1 VTIMRGGSVPAHVW
15 LVLGVAICGVSS
27 AGAIFTH
34 VDEIPPLLRAS
45 WRLQLT
51 ALILAPFALWQ
62 VNTLQPD
69 VKSKLYEL
77 STVKIILAS
86 GIFLALHFGFWV
98 TSLDYTSLTH
108 SLLFV
113 TAHPLVILIG
123 MFFFVRR
130 PNRLELL
137 GGIAA
142 FAGAAISMLDTGDVQ
157 GDRSVTVF
165 GDQLAFLGAVFV
177 VGYFVCGRILRE
189 WMPLFLYAFQ
199 VTLIGGLLL
208 IPASWILE
216 SEFSN
221 FGAFGY
227 FGHETL
233 LWFVLLAFIAGIL
246 GHTGINYCLKHV
258 SPLLISISVT
268 LEPVLGSIIGWMF
281 FSTGV
286 PGTWTWIGG
295 PILMIGIISI
305 VYGEHLTNQTS
316 LDNMKELVEAE

>member
-1 VTIMRGGSVPAHVW
+1 MRSGTVPAHVW

-51 ALILAPFALWQ
+51 ALILAPLAVWQ
-62 VNTLQPD
+62 FNQID
-69 VKSKLYEL
+69 QEIKSKLFDL
-77 STVKIILAS
+77 STAKIIGAS

-113 TAHPLVILIG
+113 TAHPLVILVG
-123 MFFFVRR
+123 MFVFVRK
-130 PNRLELL
+130 PNRLELI

-142 FAGAAISMLDTGDVQ
+142 FTGASISMLDAGDVQ
-157 GDRSVTVF
+157 GDRSVTFF

-177 VGYFVCGRILRE
+177 VGYIVCGRILRE
-189 WMPLFLYAFQ
+189 WMPLFLYAFP

-208 IPASWILE
+208 VPASYFLE
-216 SEFSN
+216 SNYSD
-221 FGAFGY
+221 FGAFG
-227 FGHETL
+227 FLSHETL
-233 LWFVLLAFIAGIL
+233 VWFVLLAFIAGIL
-246 GHTGINYCLKHV
+246 GHTGLNYCLKYV

-268 LEPVLGSIIGWMF
+268 LEPVLGSLIGWMF
-281 FSTGV
+281 FSTGI
-286 PGTWTWIGG
+286 PGIWTWIGG
-295 PILMIGIISI
+295 PILMLGILSI

-316 LDNMKELVEAE
+316 LDNKGRRVEVE

>member
-1 VTIMRGGSVPAHVW
+1 MSSGTVPAHVW

-34 VDEIPPLLRAS
+34 VDDIPPLLRAS

-51 ALILAPFALWQ
+51 ALILAPLALWQ
-62 VNTLQPD
+62 FNQID
-69 VKSKLYEL
+69 SEIQSKMFEV
-77 STVKIILAS
+77 STAKIIVAS

-123 MFFFVRR
+123 MFVFVRR
-130 PNRLELL
+130 PNRLELV

-142 FAGAAISMLDTGDVQ
+142 FTGAAISMLDAGDVQ
-157 GDRSVTVF
+157 GDRSVTFF

-177 VGYFVCGRILRE
+177 VGYIVCGRILRE
-189 WMPLFLYAFQ
+189 WMPLFLYAFP

-208 IPASWILE
+208 VPASYLLE
-216 SEFSN
+216 SDYSE

-233 LWFVLLAFIAGIL
+233 VWFVLLAFIAGIL
-246 GHTGINYCLKHV
+246 GHTGLNYCLKYV

-268 LEPVLGSIIGWMF
+268 LEPVLGSLIGWMF
-281 FSTGV
+281 FSTGI
-286 PGTWTWIGG
+286 PGMWTWIGG
-295 PILMIGIISI
+295 PILMLGIISI
-305 VYGEHLTNQTS
+305 VYGEHLTNQTL
-316 LDNMKELVEAE
+316 LDNKGAREEAE

>member
-1 VTIMRGGSVPAHVW
+1 MNSGTVPAHVW

-34 VDEIPPLLRAS
+34 VDDIPPLLRAS

-51 ALILAPFALWQ
+51 ALILAPLALWQ
-62 VNTLQPD
+62 FNQID
-69 VKSKLYEL
+69 SEIQSKLFDV
-77 STVKIILAS
+77 STAKIIVAS

-123 MFFFVRR
+123 MFVFVRR
-130 PNRLELL
+130 PNRLELV

-142 FAGAAISMLDTGDVQ
+142 FTGAAISMLDAGDVQ
-157 GDRSVTVF
+157 GDRSVTFF

-177 VGYFVCGRILRE
+177 VGYIVCGRILRE
-189 WMPLFLYAFQ
+189 WMPLFLYAFP

-208 IPASWILE
+208 VPASYLLE
-216 SEFSN
+216 SDYSD

-227 FGHETL
+227 LGHETL
-233 LWFVLLAFIAGIL
+233 VWFVLLAFIAGIL
-246 GHTGINYCLKHV
+246 GHTGLNYCLKYV

-268 LEPVLGSIIGWMF
+268 LEPVLGSLIGWMF
-281 FSTGV
+281 FSTGI
-286 PGTWTWIGG
+286 PGMWTWIGG
-295 PILMIGIISI
+295 PILMLGIISI
-305 VYGEHLTNQTS
+305 VYGEHLTNQTL
-316 LDNMKELVEAE
+316 LDNKGAREEAE

>member
-1 VTIMRGGSVPAHVW
+1 MQRGSVPAHVW

-34 VDEIPPLLRAS
+34 VDDIPPLLRAS

-51 ALILAPFALWQ
+51 ALILAPLALWQ
-62 VNTLQPD
+62 FNSIDEQ
-69 VKSKLYEL
+69 VKSKLFEM
-77 STVKIILAS
+77 STGKIILAS
-86 GIFLALHFGFWV
+86 GAFLALHFGFWV

-123 MFFFVRR
+123 MFLFVRK
-130 PNRLELL
+130 PNGMELI

-142 FAGAAISMLDTGDVQ
+142 FAGAAISMLDAGDVQ
-157 GDRSVTVF
+157 GDRSVTFF

-177 VGYFVCGRILRE
+177 VGYIVCGRILRE
-189 WMPLFLYAFQ
+189 WMPLFIYAFP
-199 VTLIGGLLL
+199 VTLLGGLLL
-208 IPASWILE
+208 LPASMLLE
-216 SEFSN
+216 ADYSQY
-221 FGAFGY
+221 GAFGY
-227 FGHETL
+227 IGHETL
-233 LWFVLLAFIAGIL
+233 VWFVLLAFIAGIL
-246 GHTGINYCLKHV
+246 GHTGLNYCLKYV

-286 PGTWTWIGG
+286 PGMWTWIGG
-295 PILMIGIISI
+295 PILMLGIISI
-305 VYGEHLTNQTS
+305 LYGEHITNQT
-316 LDNMKELVEAE
+316 LVDNKAVLEEE

>member
-1 VTIMRGGSVPAHVW
+1 MQSGSVPAHVW

-34 VDEIPPLLRAS
+34 VDDIPPLLRAS

-51 ALILAPFALWQ
+51 ALILAPLALWQ
-62 VNTLQPD
+62 FNSID
-69 VKSKLYEL
+69 VETKSKLFEM
-77 STVKIILAS
+77 STGKIILAS
-86 GIFLALHFGFWV
+86 GAFLALHFGFWV

-123 MFFFVRR
+123 MFLFVRK
-130 PNRLELL
+130 PNGMELI

-142 FAGAAISMLDTGDVQ
+142 FAGAAISMLDAGDVQ
-157 GDRSVTVF
+157 GDRSVTFF

-177 VGYFVCGRILRE
+177 VGYIVCGRILRE
-189 WMPLFLYAFQ
+189 WMPLFIYAFP
-199 VTLIGGLLL
+199 VTLLGGLLL
-208 IPASWILE
+208 LPASMLLE
-216 SEFSN
+216 ADYSQY
-221 FGAFGY
+221 GAFGY
-227 FGHETL
+227 IGHETL
-233 LWFVLLAFIAGIL
+233 VWFVLLAFIAGIL
-246 GHTGINYCLKHV
+246 GHTGLNYCLKYV

-286 PGTWTWIGG
+286 PGMWTWIGG
-295 PILMIGIISI
+295 PILMLGIISI
-305 VYGEHLTNQTS
+305 LYGEHITNQT
-316 LDNMKELVEAE
+316 LVDNKAILEAE

>member
-1 VTIMRGGSVPAHVW
+1 MQSGSVPAHVW

-34 VDEIPPLLRAS
+34 VDDIPPLLRAS

-51 ALILAPFALWQ
+51 ALILAPLALWQ
-62 VNTLQPD
+62 FNSID
-69 VKSKLYEL
+69 VETKSKLFEM
-77 STVKIILAS
+77 STGKIILAS
-86 GIFLALHFGFWV
+86 GAFLALHFGFWV

-123 MFFFVRR
+123 MFLFVRK
-130 PNRLELL
+130 PNRMELI

-142 FAGAAISMLDTGDVQ
+142 FAGAAISMLDAGDVQ
-157 GDRSVTVF
+157 GDRSVTFF

-177 VGYFVCGRILRE
+177 VGYIVCGRILRE
-189 WMPLFLYAFQ
+189 WMPLFIYAFP
-199 VTLIGGLLL
+199 VTLLGGLLL
-208 IPASWILE
+208 LPASMLLE
-216 SEFSN
+216 ADYSN
-221 FGAFGY
+221 YGAFGY
-227 FGHETL
+227 IGHETL
-233 LWFVLLAFIAGIL
+233 VWFVLLAFIAGIL
-246 GHTGINYCLKHV
+246 GHTGLNYCLKYV

-286 PGTWTWIGG
+286 PGIWTWIGG
-295 PILMIGIISI
+295 PILMLGIISI
-305 VYGEHLTNQTS
+305 LYGEHITNQT
-316 LDNMKELVEAE
+316 LVDNKAVLEAE

>member
-1 VTIMRGGSVPAHVW
+1 MQRGSVPAHVW

-34 VDEIPPLLRAS
+34 VDDIPPLLRAS

-51 ALILAPFALWQ
+51 ALILAPLALWQ
-62 VNTLQPD
+62 FNSID
-69 VKSKLYEL
+69 EEVKSKLFEM
-77 STVKIILAS
+77 SSGKVILAS
-86 GIFLALHFGFWV
+86 GAFLALHFGFWV

-123 MFFFVRR
+123 MILFVRR
-130 PNRLELL
+130 PNRMELI

-142 FAGAAISMLDTGDVQ
+142 FAGAAISMLDAGDVQ
-157 GDRSVTVF
+157 GDRSVTFF

-177 VGYFVCGRILRE
+177 VGYLVCGRILRE
-189 WMPLFLYAFQ
+189 WMPLFIYAFP
-199 VTLIGGLLL
+199 VTLLGGLLL
-208 IPASWILE
+208 LPASMLLE
-216 SEFSN
+216 ADYSQY
-221 FGAFGY
+221 GAFGY
-227 FGHETL
+227 IGHETL
-233 LWFVLLAFIAGIL
+233 VWFVLLAFIAGIL
-246 GHTGINYCLKHV
+246 GHTGLNYCLKYV

-286 PGTWTWIGG
+286 PGMWTWIGG
-295 PILMIGIISI
+295 PILMLGIIS
-305 VYGEHLTNQTS
+305 VLYGEHITNQT
-316 LDNMKELVEAE
+316 LVDNKAVLEGE

>member
-1 VTIMRGGSVPAHVW
+1 MSSGTIPAHVW

-51 ALILAPFALWQ
+51 ALILAPLALWQ
-62 VNTLQPD
+62 LNQID
-69 VKSKLYEL
+69 SEIQSKLFDL
-77 STVKIILAS
+77 STAKIIVAS

-123 MFFFVRR
+123 MFVFIRK
-130 PNRLELL
+130 PNRLELV

-142 FAGAAISMLDTGDVQ
+142 FTGAAISMLDAGDVQ
-157 GDRSVTVF
+157 GDRSVTFF
-165 GDQLAFLGAVFV
+165 GDQLAFFGAVFV
-177 VGYFVCGRILRE
+177 VGYIVCGRILRE
-189 WMPLFLYAFQ
+189 WMPLFLYAFP

-208 IPASWILE
+208 VPASYLLE
-216 SEFSN
+216 SDYSN

-227 FGHETL
+227 LGHETL

-246 GHTGINYCLKHV
+246 GHTGLNYCLKFV

-268 LEPVLGSIIGWMF
+268 LEPVLGSLIGWMF
-281 FSTGV
+281 FSTGI
-286 PGTWTWIGG
+286 PGMWTWIGG
-295 PILMIGIISI
+295 PILMLGIISI
-305 VYGEHLTNQTS
+305 VYGEHLTNQTL
-316 LDNMKELVEAE
+316 LDNKGHGEEFE

>member
-1 VTIMRGGSVPAHVW
+1 VTNMQRGSVPAHVW

-34 VDEIPPLLRAS
+34 VDDIPPLLRAS

-51 ALILAPFALWQ
+51 ALILAPLALWQ
-62 VNTLQPD
+62 FNSID
-69 VKSKLYEL
+69 EEVKSKLFEM
-77 STVKIILAS
+77 SSGKVILAS
-86 GIFLALHFGFWV
+86 GAFLALHFGFWV

-123 MFFFVRR
+123 MILFVRR
-130 PNRLELL
+130 PNRMELI

-142 FAGAAISMLDTGDVQ
+142 FAGAAISMLDAGDVQ
-157 GDRSVTVF
+157 GDRSVTFF

-177 VGYFVCGRILRE
+177 VGYLVCGRILRE
-189 WMPLFLYAFQ
+189 WMPLFIYAFP
-199 VTLIGGLLL
+199 VTLLGGLLL
-208 IPASWILE
+208 LPASMLLE
-216 SEFSN
+216 ADYSQY
-221 FGAFGY
+221 GAFGY
-227 FGHETL
+227 IGHETL
-233 LWFVLLAFIAGIL
+233 VWFVLLAFIAGIL
-246 GHTGINYCLKHV
+246 GHTGLNYCLKYV

-286 PGTWTWIGG
+286 PGMWTWIGG
-295 PILMIGIISI
+295 PILMLGIISI
-305 VYGEHLTNQTS
+305 LYGEHITNQT
-316 LDNMKELVEAE
+316 LVDNKAVLEGE

>member
-1 VTIMRGGSVPAHVW
+1 MQRGSIPAHVW

-34 VDEIPPLLRAS
+34 VDDIPPLLRAS

-51 ALILAPFALWQ
+51 ALILAPLALWQ
-62 VNTLQPD
+62 FNSID
-69 VKSKLYEL
+69 EKVKSKLFEM
-77 STVKIILAS
+77 STGKIILAS
-86 GIFLALHFGFWV
+86 GAFLALHFGFWV

-123 MFFFVRR
+123 MFLFVRR
-130 PNRLELL
+130 PNRMELV

-142 FAGAAISMLDTGDVQ
+142 FVGAAISMLDAGDVQ
-157 GDRSVTVF
+157 GDRSVTFF

-177 VGYFVCGRILRE
+177 VGYIVCGRILRE
-189 WMPLFLYAFQ
+189 WMPLFIYAFP
-199 VTLIGGLLL
+199 VTLLGGLLL
-208 IPASWILE
+208 LPASMLLE
-216 SEFSN
+216 ADYSQY
-221 FGAFGY
+221 GAFGY
-227 FGHETL
+227 IGHETL
-233 LWFVLLAFIAGIL
+233 VWFVLLAFIAGIL
-246 GHTGINYCLKHV
+246 GHTGLNYCLKYV

-286 PGTWTWIGG
+286 PGMWTWIGG
-295 PILMIGIISI
+295 PILMLGIISI
-305 VYGEHLTNQTS
+305 LYGEHITNQT
-316 LDNMKELVEAE
+316 LVDNKAVLETE

>member
-1 VTIMRGGSVPAHVW
+1 MSSGTVPAHVW
-15 LVLGVAICGVSS
+15 LVLSVAICGVSS

-34 VDEIPPLLRAS
+34 VDDIPPLLRAS

-51 ALILAPFALWQ
+51 ALILAPLALWQ
-62 VNTLQPD
+62 FNQID
-69 VKSKLYEL
+69 SEIQSKLFDV
-77 STVKIILAS
+77 STAKIIVAS

-123 MFFFVRR
+123 MFVFVRR
-130 PNRLELL
+130 PNRLELV

-142 FAGAAISMLDTGDVQ
+142 FTGAAISMLDAGDVQ
-157 GDRSVTVF
+157 GDRSVTFF

-177 VGYFVCGRILRE
+177 VGYIVCGRILRE
-189 WMPLFLYAFQ
+189 WMPLFLYAFP

-208 IPASWILE
+208 VPASYLLE
-216 SEFSN
+216 SDYSD

-227 FGHETL
+227 LGHETL
-233 LWFVLLAFIAGIL
+233 VWFVLLAFIAGIL
-246 GHTGINYCLKHV
+246 GHTGLNYCLKYV

-268 LEPVLGSIIGWMF
+268 LEPVLGSLIGWMF
-281 FSTGV
+281 FSTGI
-286 PGTWTWIGG
+286 PGMWTWIGG
-295 PILMIGIISI
+295 PILMLGIISI
-305 VYGEHLTNQTS
+305 VYGEHLTNQTL
-316 LDNMKELVEAE
+316 LDNKGAREEAE

>member
-1 VTIMRGGSVPAHVW
+1 MQSGSIPAHVW

-34 VDEIPPLLRAS
+34 VDDIPPLLRAS

-51 ALILAPFALWQ
+51 ALILAPLALWQ
-62 VNTLQPD
+62 FNSID
-69 VKSKLYEL
+69 VETKSKLFEM
-77 STVKIILAS
+77 STGKIILAS
-86 GIFLALHFGFWV
+86 GAFLALHFGFWV

-123 MFFFVRR
+123 MFLFVRR
-130 PNRLELL
+130 PNRMELV

-142 FAGAAISMLDTGDVQ
+142 FSGAAISMLDAGDVQ
-157 GDRSVTVF
+157 GDRSVTFF

-177 VGYFVCGRILRE
+177 VGYIVCGRILRE
-189 WMPLFLYAFQ
+189 WMPLFIYAFP
-199 VTLIGGLLL
+199 VTLLGGLLL
-208 IPASWILE
+208 LPASMCLE
-216 SEFSN
+216 ADYSDY
-221 FGAFGY
+221 GAFGY
-227 FGHETL
+227 IGHETL
-233 LWFVLLAFIAGIL
+233 VWFVLLAFIAGIL
-246 GHTGINYCLKHV
+246 GHTGLNYCLKYV

-286 PGTWTWIGG
+286 PGMWTWIGG
-295 PILMIGIISI
+295 PILMLGIISI
-305 VYGEHLTNQTS
+305 LYGEHITNQT
-316 LDNMKELVEAE
+316 LVDNKAVLEGE

>member
-1 VTIMRGGSVPAHVW
+1 MNSGTVPAHVW

-34 VDEIPPLLRAS
+34 VDDIPPLLRAS

-51 ALILAPFALWQ
+51 ALILAPLALWQ
-62 VNTLQPD
+62 FNQID
-69 VKSKLYEL
+69 SEIQSKLFDV
-77 STVKIILAS
+77 STGKIIVAS

-123 MFFFVRR
+123 MFVFVRR
-130 PNRLELL
+130 PNRLELV

-142 FAGAAISMLDTGDVQ
+142 FTGAAISMLDAGDVQ
-157 GDRSVTVF
+157 GDRSVTFF

-177 VGYFVCGRILRE
+177 VGYIVCGRILRE
-189 WMPLFLYAFQ
+189 WMPLFLYAFP

-208 IPASWILE
+208 VPASYLLE
-216 SEFSN
+216 SDYSE

-233 LWFVLLAFIAGIL
+233 VWFVLLAFIAGIL
-246 GHTGINYCLKHV
+246 GHTGLNYCLKYV

-268 LEPVLGSIIGWMF
+268 LEPVLGSLIGWMF
-281 FSTGV
+281 FSTGI
-286 PGTWTWIGG
+286 PGMWTWIGG
-295 PILMIGIISI
+295 PILMLGIISI
-305 VYGEHLTNQTS
+305 VYGEHLTNQTL
-316 LDNMKELVEAE
+316 LDNKGAREEVE

>member
-1 VTIMRGGSVPAHVW
+1 MRGGTVPAHVW

-51 ALILAPFALWQ
+51 ALILAPFALFQ
-62 VNTLQPD
+62 YSSIESD
-69 VKSKLYEL
+69 VKSKLFES
-77 STVKIILAS
+77 STLKIIVAS

-123 MFFFVRR
+123 MFLFVRK

-142 FAGAAISMLDTGDVQ
+142 FAGAAISMLDAGDVQ
-157 GDRSVTVF
+157 GDRSVTIF

-177 VGYFVCGRILRE
+177 VGYIVCGRILRE
-189 WMPLFLYAFQ
+189 WMPLFLYAFP

-208 IPASWILE
+208 IPASWLLE
-216 SEFSN
+216 SN
-221 FGAFGY
+221 YADYGAFGY
-227 FGHETL
+227 VSHETL
-233 LWFVLLAFIAGIL
+233 VWFILLAFIAGIL
-246 GHTGINYCLKHV
+246 GHTGLNYCLKYV

-281 FSTGV
+281 FSTGI
-286 PGTWTWIGG
+286 PGLWTWIGG
-295 PILMIGIISI
+295 PILLLGIISI
-305 VYGEHLTNQTS
+305 LYGEHITNQT
-316 LDNMKELVEAE
+316 LVDNKAILEAE

>member
-1 VTIMRGGSVPAHVW
+1 MQSGSVPPHVW

-51 ALILAPFALWQ
+51 ALILAPLALWQ
-62 VNTLQPD
+62 YNSIED
-69 VKSKLYEL
+69 GVKDKLFKP
-77 STVKIILAS
+77 STIKILAGS
-86 GIFLALHFGFWV
+86 GAFLALHFGFWV

-123 MFFFVRR
+123 MFYFVRK
-130 PNRLELL
+130 PNRMELV

-142 FAGAAISMLDTGDVQ
+142 FTGAAISMLDAGDVQ

-165 GDQLAFLGAVFV
+165 GDQLAFFGAVFV
-177 VGYFVCGRILRE
+177 VGYIVCGRILRE
-189 WMPLFLYAFQ
+189 WMPLFVYAFP

-208 IPASWILE
+208 LPASWILE
-216 SEFSN
+216 SNFSD

-227 FGHETL
+227 FTHQTFW
-233 LWFVLLAFIAGIL
+233 WFVLLAFIAGIL
-246 GHTGINYCLKHV
+246 GHTGLNYCLKYV

-268 LEPVLGSIIGWMF
+268 LEPLLGSLIGWMF

-286 PGTWTWIGG
+286 PGLWTWIGG
-295 PILMIGIISI
+295 PILMLGIISI
-305 VYGEHLTNQTS
+305 VYGEHLTQQTP
-316 LDNMKELVEAE
+316 LDNYTPTEAE

>member
-1 VTIMRGGSVPAHVW
+1 MQSGSVPAHVW

-34 VDEIPPLLRAS
+34 VDDIPPLLRAS

-51 ALILAPFALWQ
+51 ALILAPLALWQ
-62 VNTLQPD
+62 FNSID
-69 VKSKLYEL
+69 VETKSKLFEM
-77 STVKIILAS
+77 STGKIILAS
-86 GIFLALHFGFWV
+86 GAFLALHFGFWV

-123 MFFFVRR
+123 MFLFVRK
-130 PNRLELL
+130 PNRMELI

-142 FAGAAISMLDTGDVQ
+142 FAGAAISMLDAGDVQ
-157 GDRSVTVF
+157 GDRSVTFF

-177 VGYFVCGRILRE
+177 VGYIVCGRILRE
-189 WMPLFLYAFQ
+189 WMPLFIYAFP
-199 VTLIGGLLL
+199 VTLLGGLLL
-208 IPASWILE
+208 LPASMLLE
-216 SEFSN
+216 ADYSN
-221 FGAFGY
+221 YGAFGY
-227 FGHETL
+227 IGHETL
-233 LWFVLLAFIAGIL
+233 VWFVLLAFIAGIL
-246 GHTGINYCLKHV
+246 GHTGLNYCLKYV

-286 PGTWTWIGG
+286 PGIWTWIGG
-295 PILMIGIISI
+295 PILMLGIISI
-305 VYGEHLTNQTS
+305 LYGEHITNQT
-316 LDNMKELVEAE
+316 LVDNKAILEAE

>member
-1 VTIMRGGSVPAHVW
+1 MQRGSVPAHVW

-34 VDEIPPLLRAS
+34 VDDIPPLLRAS

-51 ALILAPFALWQ
+51 ALILAPLALWQ
-62 VNTLQPD
+62 FNSIDEQ
-69 VKSKLYEL
+69 VKSKLFEM
-77 STVKIILAS
+77 STGKIILAS
-86 GIFLALHFGFWV
+86 GAFLALHFGFWV

-123 MFFFVRR
+123 MFLFVRK
-130 PNRLELL
+130 PNGMELI

-142 FAGAAISMLDTGDVQ
+142 FAGAAISMLDAGDVQ
-157 GDRSVTVF
+157 GDRSVTFF

-177 VGYFVCGRILRE
+177 VGYIVCGRILRE
-189 WMPLFLYAFQ
+189 WMPLFIYAFP
-199 VTLIGGLLL
+199 VTLLGGLFLL
-208 IPASWILE
+208 PASMLLE
-216 SEFSN
+216 ADYSN
-221 FGAFGY
+221 YGAFGY
-227 FGHETL
+227 IGHETL
-233 LWFVLLAFIAGIL
+233 VWFVLLAFIAGIL
-246 GHTGINYCLKHV
+246 GHTGLNYCLKYV

-286 PGTWTWIGG
+286 PGMWTWIGG
-295 PILMIGIISI
+295 PILMLGIISI
-305 VYGEHLTNQTS
+305 LYGEHITNQT
-316 LDNMKELVEAE
+316 LVDNKAVLEAE

>member
-1 VTIMRGGSVPAHVW
+1 MQSGSIPAHVW

-34 VDEIPPLLRAS
+34 VDDIPPLLRAS

-51 ALILAPFALWQ
+51 ALILAPLALWQ
-62 VNTLQPD
+62 FNSID
-69 VKSKLYEL
+69 EEVKSKLFEM
-77 STVKIILAS
+77 STGKIILAS
-86 GIFLALHFGFWV
+86 GAFLALHFGFWV

-123 MFFFVRR
+123 MFLFVRK
-130 PNRLELL
+130 PNGMELI

-142 FAGAAISMLDTGDVQ
+142 FAGAAISMLDAGDVQ
-157 GDRSVTVF
+157 GDRSVTFF

-177 VGYFVCGRILRE
+177 VGYIVCGRILRE
-189 WMPLFLYAFQ
+189 WMPLFIYAFP
-199 VTLIGGLLL
+199 VTLLGGLLL
-208 IPASWILE
+208 LPASMLLE
-216 SEFSN
+216 ADYSN
-221 FGAFGY
+221 YGAFGY
-227 FGHETL
+227 IGHETL
-233 LWFVLLAFIAGIL
+233 VWFVLLAFIAGIL
-246 GHTGINYCLKHV
+246 GHTGLNYCLKYV

-286 PGTWTWIGG
+286 PGMWTWIGG
-295 PILMIGIISI
+295 PILMLGIISI
-305 VYGEHLTNQTS
+305 LYGEHITNQT
-316 LDNMKELVEAE
+316 LVDNKAILEAE

>member
-1 VTIMRGGSVPAHVW
+1 MQSGSVPPHVW

-51 ALILAPFALWQ
+51 ALILAPLALWQ
-62 VNTLQPD
+62 YNSIESD
-69 VKSKLYEL
+69 VKDKLL
-77 STVKIILAS
+77 KPSTIKILAGS
-86 GIFLALHFGFWV
+86 GVFLALHFGFWV

-123 MFFFVRR
+123 MFYFVRK
-130 PNRLELL
+130 PNRMELV

-142 FAGAAISMLDTGDVQ
+142 FTGAAISMLDAGDVQ

-165 GDQLAFLGAVFV
+165 GDQLAFFGAVFV
-177 VGYFVCGRILRE
+177 VGYIVCGRILRE
-189 WMPLFLYAFQ
+189 WMPLFVYAFP

-208 IPASWILE
+208 LPASWLLE
-216 SEFSN
+216 SNFSD

-227 FGHETL
+227 FTHQTL
-233 LWFVLLAFIAGIL
+233 WWFVLLAFIAGIL
-246 GHTGINYCLKHV
+246 GHTGLNYCLKYV

-268 LEPVLGSIIGWMF
+268 LEPLLGSLIGWMF

-286 PGTWTWIGG
+286 PGLWTWIGG
-295 PILMIGIISI
+295 PILMLGIISI
-305 VYGEHLTNQTS
+305 VYGEHLTDQTS
-316 LDNMKELVEAE
+316 LDNYKLTEVE

>member
-1 VTIMRGGSVPAHVW
+1 MQRGSVPAHVW

-34 VDEIPPLLRAS
+34 VDDIPPLLRAS

-51 ALILAPFALWQ
+51 ALILAPLALWQ
-62 VNTLQPD
+62 FNSID
-69 VKSKLYEL
+69 EEVKSKLFEM
-77 STVKIILAS
+77 STGKIILAS
-86 GIFLALHFGFWV
+86 GAFLALHFGFWV

-123 MFFFVRR
+123 MFLFVRK
-130 PNRLELL
+130 PNGMELI

-142 FAGAAISMLDTGDVQ
+142 FAGAAISMLDAGDVQ
-157 GDRSVTVF
+157 GDRSVTFF

-177 VGYFVCGRILRE
+177 VGYIVCGRILRE
-189 WMPLFLYAFQ
+189 WMPLFIYAFP
-199 VTLIGGLLL
+199 VTLLGGLLL
-208 IPASWILE
+208 LPASMLLE
-216 SEFSN
+216 ADYSN
-221 FGAFGY
+221 YGAFGY
-227 FGHETL
+227 IGHETL
-233 LWFVLLAFIAGIL
+233 VWFVLLAFIAGIL
-246 GHTGINYCLKHV
+246 GHTGLNYCLKYV

-286 PGTWTWIGG
+286 PGMWTWIGG
-295 PILMIGIISI
+295 PILMLGIISI
-305 VYGEHLTNQTS
+305 LYGEHITNQT
-316 LDNMKELVEAE
+316 LVDNKAILEAE

>member
-1 VTIMRGGSVPAHVW
+1 MQSGSVPAHVW

-34 VDEIPPLLRAS
+34 VDDIPPLLRAS

-51 ALILAPFALWQ
+51 ALILAPLALWQ
-62 VNTLQPD
+62 FNSID
-69 VKSKLYEL
+69 EEVKSKLFEM
-77 STVKIILAS
+77 STGKIILAS
-86 GIFLALHFGFWV
+86 GAFLALHFGFWV

-123 MFFFVRR
+123 MILFVRK
-130 PNRLELL
+130 PNGMELI

-142 FAGAAISMLDTGDVQ
+142 FAGAAISMLDAGDVQ
-157 GDRSVTVF
+157 GDRSVTFF

-177 VGYFVCGRILRE
+177 VGYFVCGRVLRE
-189 WMPLFLYAFQ
+189 WMPLFIYAFP
-199 VTLIGGLLL
+199 VTLLGGLLL
-208 IPASWILE
+208 IPASMLLE
-216 SEFSN
+216 ADYSQY
-221 FGAFGY
+221 GAFGY
-227 FGHETL
+227 IGHETL
-233 LWFVLLAFIAGIL
+233 VWFVLLAFIAGIL
-246 GHTGINYCLKHV
+246 GHTGLNYCLKYV

-286 PGTWTWIGG
+286 PG
-295 PILMIGIISI
+295 M
-305 VYGEHLTNQTS
+305 
-316 LDNMKELVEAE
+316 

>member
-1 VTIMRGGSVPAHVW
+1 MQNGSVPAHVW

-34 VDEIPPLLRAS
+34 VDDIPPLLRAS

-51 ALILAPFALWQ
+51 ALILAPLALWQ
-62 VNTLQPD
+62 FNSID
-69 VKSKLYEL
+69 EEVKSKLFEM
-77 STVKIILAS
+77 STGKIILAS
-86 GIFLALHFGFWV
+86 GAFLALHFGFWV

-123 MFFFVRR
+123 MFLFVRR
-130 PNRLELL
+130 PNRMELV

-142 FAGAAISMLDTGDVQ
+142 FSGAAISMLDAGDVQ
-157 GDRSVTVF
+157 GDRSVTFF

-177 VGYFVCGRILRE
+177 VGYIVCGRILRE
-189 WMPLFLYAFQ
+189 WMPLFIYAFP
-199 VTLIGGLLL
+199 VTLLGGLLL
-208 IPASWILE
+208 LPASMLLE
-216 SEFSN
+216 ADYSQY
-221 FGAFGY
+221 GAFGY
-227 FGHETL
+227 IGHETL
-233 LWFVLLAFIAGIL
+233 VWFVLLAFIAGIL
-246 GHTGINYCLKHV
+246 GHTGLNYCLKYV

-286 PGTWTWIGG
+286 PGMWTWIGG
-295 PILMIGIISI
+295 PILMLGIISI
-305 VYGEHLTNQTS
+305 LYGEHITNQT
-316 LDNMKELVEAE
+316 LVDNKAILEGE

>member
-1 VTIMRGGSVPAHVW
+1 MHSGTVPAHVW

-34 VDEIPPLLRAS
+34 VDDIPPLLRAS

-51 ALILAPFALWQ
+51 ALILAPLALWQ
-62 VNTLQPD
+62 FNQIDSEIQSKMSD
-69 VKSKLYEL
+69 V
-77 STVKIILAS
+77 STAKIIVAS

-123 MFFFVRR
+123 MFVFVRR
-130 PNRLELL
+130 PNRLELV

-142 FAGAAISMLDTGDVQ
+142 FTGAAISMLDAGDVQ
-157 GDRSVTVF
+157 GDRSVTFF
-165 GDQLAFLGAVFV
+165 GDQLAFFGAVFV
-177 VGYFVCGRILRE
+177 VGYIVCGRILRE
-189 WMPLFLYAFQ
+189 WMPLFLYAFP

-208 IPASWILE
+208 VPASYLLE
-216 SEFSN
+216 SDYSD

-227 FGHETL
+227 LGHETL
-233 LWFVLLAFIAGIL
+233 VWFVLLAFIAGIL
-246 GHTGINYCLKHV
+246 GHTGLNYCLKYV

-268 LEPVLGSIIGWMF
+268 LEPVLGSLIGWMF
-281 FSTGV
+281 FSTGI
-286 PGTWTWIGG
+286 PGMWTWIGG
-295 PILMIGIISI
+295 PILMLGIISI
-305 VYGEHLTNQTS
+305 VYGEHLTNQTL
-316 LDNMKELVEAE
+316 LDNKGAREEAE

>member
-1 VTIMRGGSVPAHVW
+1 MPSGSAPPHVW
-15 LVLGVAICGVSS
+15 VVLGIAICGVSS

-51 ALILAPFALWQ
+51 ALILAPLALWQ
-62 VNTLQPD
+62 FNSTNKE
-69 VKSKLYEL
+69 VKERLFNP
-77 STVKIILAS
+77 STIKIIVGS

-113 TAHPLVILIG
+113 TAHPLVILFG
-123 MFFFVRR
+123 MFYFVRR
-130 PNRLELL
+130 PSKLELI

-142 FAGAAISMLDTGDVQ
+142 FAGAAISLLDAGDVQ
-157 GDRSVTVF
+157 GNRSVTVL
-165 GDQLAFLGAVFV
+165 GDQLAFFGAVFV
-177 VGYFVCGRILRE
+177 VGYIVCGRILRE
-189 WMPLFLYAFQ
+189 WMPLFIYAFP

-208 IPASWILE
+208 IPASWLLE

-227 FGHETL
+227 VSHQTL
-233 LWFVLLAFIAGIL
+233 WWFVLLAFIAGIL
-246 GHTGINYCLKHV
+246 GHTGLNYCLKYV

-268 LEPVLGSIIGWMF
+268 LEPVLGSLIGWLF

-286 PGTWTWIGG
+286 PGLWTWIGG
-295 PILMIGIISI
+295 PILMLGIISI
-305 VYGEHLTNQTS
+305 IYGEHLMSQTS
-316 LDNMKELVEAE
+316 LDNEIPTEAN

>member
-1 VTIMRGGSVPAHVW
+1 MQSGSVPPHVW

-51 ALILAPFALWQ
+51 ALILAPLALWQ
-62 VNTLQPD
+62 YNSIEED
-69 VKSKLYEL
+69 VKEKLFKP
-77 STVKIILAS
+77 TTIKILAGS
-86 GIFLALHFGFWV
+86 GAFLALHFGFWV

-123 MFFFVRR
+123 MFYFVRK
-130 PNRLELL
+130 PNRMELV

-142 FAGAAISMLDTGDVQ
+142 FTGAAISMLDAGDVQ
-157 GDRSVTVF
+157 GDRSVTFF
-165 GDQLAFLGAVFV
+165 GDQLAFFGAVFV
-177 VGYFVCGRILRE
+177 VGYIVCGRILRE
-189 WMPLFLYAFQ
+189 WMPLFVYAFP
-199 VTLIGGLLL
+199 VTLIGGILLV
-208 IPASWILE
+208 PASWLLE
-216 SEFSN
+216 SEFSD

-227 FGHETL
+227 FTHQTL
-233 LWFVLLAFIAGIL
+233 WWFVLLAFIAGIL
-246 GHTGINYCLKHV
+246 GHTGLNYCLKYV

-268 LEPVLGSIIGWMF
+268 LEPLLGSLIGWMF

-286 PGTWTWIGG
+286 PGLWTWIGG
-295 PILMIGIISI
+295 PILMLGIISI
-305 VYGEHLTNQTS
+305 VYGEHLTEQTP
-316 LDNMKELVEAE
+316 LDNYTPTEAE

>member
-1 VTIMRGGSVPAHVW
+1 MQSGSVPAHVW

-34 VDEIPPLLRAS
+34 VDDIPPLLRAS

-51 ALILAPFALWQ
+51 ALILAPLALWQ
-62 VNTLQPD
+62 FNSIDEQ
-69 VKSKLYEL
+69 VKSKLFEM
-77 STVKIILAS
+77 STGKIILAS
-86 GIFLALHFGFWV
+86 GAFLALHFGFWV

-123 MFFFVRR
+123 MILFVRK
-130 PNRLELL
+130 PNGMELI

-142 FAGAAISMLDTGDVQ
+142 FAGAAISMLDAGDVQ
-157 GDRSVTVF
+157 GDRSVTFF

-177 VGYFVCGRILRE
+177 VGYFVCGRVLRD
-189 WMPLFLYAFQ
+189 WMPLFIYAFP
-199 VTLIGGLLL
+199 VTLLGGLLL
-208 IPASWILE
+208 IPASMLLE
-216 SEFSN
+216 ADYSQY
-221 FGAFGY
+221 GAFGY
-227 FGHETL
+227 IGHETL
-233 LWFVLLAFIAGIL
+233 VWFVLLAFIAGIL
-246 GHTGINYCLKHV
+246 GHTGLNYCLKYV

-286 PGTWTWIGG
+286 PGMWTWIGG
-295 PILMIGIISI
+295 PILMLGIISI
-305 VYGEHLTNQTS
+305 LYGEHITNQT
-316 LDNMKELVEAE
+316 LVDNKAVLEGE

>member
-1 VTIMRGGSVPAHVW
+1 MQSGSVPPHVW

-34 VDEIPPLLRAS
+34 VDEVPPLLRAS

-51 ALILAPFALWQ
+51 ALILAPLALWQ
-62 VNTLQPD
+62 YNSIEED
-69 VKSKLYEL
+69 SKKKLFNP
-77 STVKIILAS
+77 STIKILVGS

-123 MFFFVRR
+123 MFYFVRK
-130 PNRLELL
+130 PNRMELV

-142 FAGAAISMLDTGDVQ
+142 FTGAAISMLDAGDVQ

-165 GDQLAFLGAVFV
+165 GDQLAFFGAVFV
-177 VGYFVCGRILRE
+177 VGYIVCGRILRE
-189 WMPLFLYAFQ
+189 WMPLFVYAFP

-208 IPASWILE
+208 LPASWLLE
-216 SEFSN
+216 SDFST

-227 FGHETL
+227 FSHHTL
-233 LWFVLLAFIAGIL
+233 WWFVLLAFIAGIL
-246 GHTGINYCLKHV
+246 GHTGLNYCLKYV

-268 LEPVLGSIIGWMF
+268 LEPVLGSLIGWMF
-281 FSTGV
+281 FSTGI
-286 PGTWTWIGG
+286 PGLWTWIGG
-295 PILMIGIISI
+295 PILMLGIISI

-316 LDNMKELVEAE
+316 LDNHTPLEVE

>member
-1 VTIMRGGSVPAHVW
+1 MSSGTVPAHVW

-34 VDEIPPLLRAS
+34 VDDIPPLLRAS

-51 ALILAPFALWQ
+51 ALILAPLALWQ
-62 VNTLQPD
+62 FNQID
-69 VKSKLYEL
+69 SEIQSKLFDV
-77 STVKIILAS
+77 STAKIIVAS

-123 MFFFVRR
+123 MFVFVRR
-130 PNRLELL
+130 PNRLELV

-142 FAGAAISMLDTGDVQ
+142 FTGAAISMLDAGDVQ
-157 GDRSVTVF
+157 GDRSVTFF

-177 VGYFVCGRILRE
+177 VGYIVCGRILRE
-189 WMPLFLYAFQ
+189 WMPLFLYAFP

-208 IPASWILE
+208 VPASYLLE
-216 SEFSN
+216 SDYSD

-227 FGHETL
+227 LGHETL
-233 LWFVLLAFIAGIL
+233 VWFVLLAFIAGIL
-246 GHTGINYCLKHV
+246 GHTGLNYCLKYV

-268 LEPVLGSIIGWMF
+268 LEPVLGSLIGWMF
-281 FSTGV
+281 FSTGI
-286 PGTWTWIGG
+286 PGMWTWIGG
-295 PILMIGIISI
+295 PILMLGIISI
-305 VYGEHLTNQTS
+305 VYGEHLTNQTL
-316 LDNMKELVEAE
+316 LDNKDAREEAE

>member
-1 VTIMRGGSVPAHVW
+1 MQRGSVPAHVW

-51 ALILAPFALWQ
+51 ALILAPLALWQ
-62 VNTLQPD
+62 FNSID
-69 VKSKLYEL
+69 VETKSKLFEM
-77 STVKIILAS
+77 STGKIILAS
-86 GIFLALHFGFWV
+86 GAFLALHFGFWV

-123 MFFFVRR
+123 MFLFVRR
-130 PNRLELL
+130 PNRMELV

-142 FAGAAISMLDTGDVQ
+142 FSGAAISMLDAGDVQ
-157 GDRSVTVF
+157 GDRSVTFF

-177 VGYFVCGRILRE
+177 VGYIVCGRILRE
-189 WMPLFLYAFQ
+189 WMPLFIYAFP
-199 VTLIGGLLL
+199 VTLLGGLLL
-208 IPASWILE
+208 LPASMCLE
-216 SEFSN
+216 ADYSDY
-221 FGAFGY
+221 GAFGY
-227 FGHETL
+227 IGHETL
-233 LWFVLLAFIAGIL
+233 VWFVLLAFIAGIL
-246 GHTGINYCLKHV
+246 GHTGLNYCLKYV

-286 PGTWTWIGG
+286 PGMWTWIGG
-295 PILMIGIISI
+295 PILMLGIISI
-305 VYGEHLTNQTS
+305 LYGEHITNQT
-316 LDNMKELVEAE
+316 LVDNKAVLEGE

>member
-1 VTIMRGGSVPAHVW
+1 MQRGSIPAHVW

-34 VDEIPPLLRAS
+34 VDDIPPLLRAS

-51 ALILAPFALWQ
+51 ALILAPLALWQ
-62 VNTLQPD
+62 FNSID
-69 VKSKLYEL
+69 EKVKSKLFEM
-77 STVKIILAS
+77 STGKIILAS
-86 GIFLALHFGFWV
+86 GAFLALHFGFWV

-123 MFFFVRR
+123 MFLFVRR
-130 PNRLELL
+130 PNRMELV

-142 FAGAAISMLDTGDVQ
+142 FSGAAISMLDAGDVQ
-157 GDRSVTVF
+157 GDRSVTFF

-177 VGYFVCGRILRE
+177 VGYIVCGRILRE
-189 WMPLFLYAFQ
+189 WMPLFIYAFP
-199 VTLIGGLLL
+199 VTLLGGLLL
-208 IPASWILE
+208 LPASMLLE
-216 SEFSN
+216 ADYSQY
-221 FGAFGY
+221 GAFGY
-227 FGHETL
+227 IGHETL
-233 LWFVLLAFIAGIL
+233 VWFVLLAFIAGIL
-246 GHTGINYCLKHV
+246 GHTGLNYCLKYV

-286 PGTWTWIGG
+286 PGMWTWIGG
-295 PILMIGIISI
+295 PILMLGIISI
-305 VYGEHLTNQTS
+305 LYGEHITNQT
-316 LDNMKELVEAE
+316 LVDNKAVLEAE

>member
-1 VTIMRGGSVPAHVW
+1 MQNGSVPAHVW

-34 VDEIPPLLRAS
+34 VDDIPPLLRAS

-51 ALILAPFALWQ
+51 ALILAPLALWQ
-62 VNTLQPD
+62 FNSIDAET
-69 VKSKLYEL
+69 KSKLFEM
-77 STVKIILAS
+77 STGKIILAS
-86 GIFLALHFGFWV
+86 GAFLALHFGFWV

-123 MFFFVRR
+123 MFLFVRK
-130 PNRLELL
+130 PNGMELI

-142 FAGAAISMLDTGDVQ
+142 FAGAAISMLDAGDVQ
-157 GDRSVTVF
+157 GDRSVTFF

-177 VGYFVCGRILRE
+177 VGYIVCGRILRE
-189 WMPLFLYAFQ
+189 WMPLFIYAFP
-199 VTLIGGLLL
+199 VTLLGGLLL
-208 IPASWILE
+208 LPASMLLE
-216 SEFSN
+216 ADYSQY
-221 FGAFGY
+221 GAFGY
-227 FGHETL
+227 IGHETL
-233 LWFVLLAFIAGIL
+233 VWFVLLAFIAGIL
-246 GHTGINYCLKHV
+246 GHTGLNYCLKYV

-286 PGTWTWIGG
+286 PGMWTWIGG
-295 PILMIGIISI
+295 PILMLGIISI
-305 VYGEHLTNQTS
+305 LYGENITNQT
-316 LDNMKELVEAE
+316 LVDNKAILEAE